1 MQRIQAILFEP
12 VGCLAEFPA
21 EPFHEIAARLFDVPK
36 KKPSRSASRAYWHLL
51 NLMELGGT
59 DSIDALEMEAADATN
74 LYEDVF
80 PALTELKQMGIRL
93 SVASSLGQAAI
104 AHFLEKHNLSPLF
117 DAVWSRDR
125 SGGIKSI
132 PIRQAAAGSHEAIFL
147 ADTLEG
153 IKAAQTAGV
162 EPILMMN
169 NPDEARHLA
178 VHGPAGGIVSLHE
191 LPDFVR
197 LLLSRSL
204 SEPRPLLSEPRP

>member
-1 MQRIQAILFEP
+1 MHPIQAILFEP
-12 VGCLAEFPA
+12 VGCLAEFPS

-36 KKPSRSASRAYWHLL
+36 KKPSRSGSRAYWRLL
-51 NLMELGGT
+51 NLMEAGGGASIEAAGR
-59 DSIDALEMEAADATN
+59 DSIDALELEAADGTC

-80 PALTELKQMGIRL
+80 PALAELKQMRIRL

-104 AHFLEKHNLSPLF
+104 THFLEKHNLSPLF
-117 DAVWSRDR
+117 DTVWNRDN

-132 PIRQAAAGSHEAIFL
+132 PIRQAAAGSREAIFL

-153 IKAAQTAGV
+153 LKAAQGAGV
-162 EPILMMN
+162 KPILMMN

-197 LLLSRSL
+197 LLLSRAVV
-204 SEPRPLLSEPRP
+204 